1 MVMKKRYIFAF
12 SCPFSSLLD
21 HLSWF
26 QFHSVSCFLNTH
38 SIRHSD
44 DIRNMVSLLCISSIK
59 LLQNLDV
66 GPFVWQPCTTRWG
79 QNPVHKTNIK
89 ILYKLN
95 FLSAT
100 IKLLYNYTRSH
111 LFFVGS
117 YSLAGISLDVPPF
130 LVPGNFLPW
139 PACPLSFHLLSLCCF
154 SLRTGQLCQN
164 ARICSC

>member
-1 MVMKKRYIFAF
+1 MVMKRRYISAF

-21 HLSWF
+21 GLSWF

-38 SIRHSD
+38 NIRHSD
-44 DIRNMVSLLCISSIK
+44 YIKNMVSLLCISSIK
-59 LLQNLDV
+59 LLQNLDM
-66 GPFVWQPCTTRWG
+66 GPCVWQLCTTRWG
-79 QNPVHKTNIK
+79 QNLVHKTNIK

-95 FLSAT
+95 CLSAT
-100 IKLLYNYTRSH
+100 IKSLYNYTRSH

-117 YSLAGISLDVPPF
+117 YSLAGVSLDVPPF
-130 LVPGNFLPW
+130 LVLGTFSFGLPA
-139 PACPLSFHLLSLCCF
+139 PYLFTCYHCCF